1 MHTVRKY
8 RCMLINYV
16 SVKDMVAALETVHK
30 KKVGSSH
37 NLQIIVDT
45 LMTRFPFEITL
56 VDFTSW
62 YRSNLTAL
70 SPVEI
75 LQIKLRRMVL
85 GERSWVK
92 YTDMREQVPGM
103 CSVKYML
110 QLKDQ
115 LRPLR
120 KPVAMKSAVIIPLVD
135 KNLKRKTIPATFM
148 NAKK

>member
-1 MHTVRKY
+1 MQH
-8 RCMLINYV
+8 IA
-16 SVKDMVAALETVHK
+16 VKDMVAALETIHK

-45 LMTRFPFEITL
+45 LMARFPFEISL

-75 LQIKLRRMVL
+75 LQIKLRRMIL

-92 YTDMREQVPGM
+92 YTEMRKQVPAM
-103 CSVKYML
+103 STVKFML

-120 KPVAMKSAVIIPLVD
+120 NPVAMKSAVIIPLDNNKLV
-135 KNLKRKTIPATFM
+135 KKTIPMTVTT
-148 NAKK
+148 KK

>member
-1 MHTVRKY
+1 MQY
-8 RCMLINYV
+8 IA
-16 SVKDMVAALETVHK
+16 VKDMVAALETIHK

-45 LMTRFPFEITL
+45 LMERFSFEISL

-75 LQIKLRRMVL
+75 LQIKLRRMIL

-92 YTDMREQVPGM
+92 YTEMRKQVPAM
-103 CSVKYML
+103 SAVKFML

-120 KPVAMKSAVIIPLVD
+120 NPVAVRSAVIIPLDNNKLV
-135 KNLKRKTIPATFM
+135 KKTIPMTVTT
-148 NAKK
+148 KK

>member
-1 MHTVRKY
+1 
-8 RCMLINYV
+8 
-16 SVKDMVAALETVHK
+16 MVAALETIHK

-45 LMTRFPFEITL
+45 LMARFPFEITL
-56 VDFTSW
+56 VDFNSW

-75 LQIKLRRMVL
+75 LQIKLRRMIL

-92 YTDMREQVPGM
+92 YTDMRKQVPAM
-103 CSVKYML
+103 SSVKFML
-110 QLKDQ
+110 QLKEK

-120 KPVAMKSAVIIPLVD
+120 NPMAVKSAVIIPLDNNKLVT
-135 KNLKRKTIPATFM
+135 RKIIPATM
-148 NAKK
+148 TTKK

>member
-1 MHTVRKY
+1 MQY
-8 RCMLINYV
+8 IA
-16 SVKDMVAALETVHK
+16 VKDMVAALETIHK

-45 LMTRFPFEITL
+45 LMERFPFEISL

-75 LQIKLRRMVL
+75 LQIKLRRMIL

-92 YTDMREQVPGM
+92 YTEMRKQVPTM
-103 CSVKYML
+103 STVKFML

-120 KPVAMKSAVIIPLVD
+120 NPVAVRSAVIIPLDNNKLV
-135 KNLKRKTIPATFM
+135 KKTIPMTVTT
-148 NAKK
+148 KK

>member
-1 MHTVRKY
+1 
-8 RCMLINYV
+8 
-16 SVKDMVAALETVHK
+16 MVAALETIHK

-45 LMTRFPFEITL
+45 LMERFPFEISL

-75 LQIKLRRMVL
+75 LQIKLRRMIL

-92 YTDMREQVPGM
+92 YTEMRKQVPAM
-103 CSVKYML
+103 STVKFML

-120 KPVAMKSAVIIPLVD
+120 NPVAVRSAVIIPLD
-135 KNLKRKTIPATFM
+135 NNKLAKKTIPMTVTT
-148 NAKK
+148 KK

>member
-1 MHTVRKY
+1 MY
-8 RCMLINYV
+8 IYI

-45 LMTRFPFEITL
+45 LMARFPFEITL
-56 VDFTSW
+56 ADFTSW
-62 YRSNLTAL
+62 FRSNLTAL

-75 LQIKLRRMVL
+75 LQIKLRRMIL

-92 YTDMREQVPGM
+92 YTEMRLQAPGM

-120 KPVAMKSAVIIPLVD
+120 KPVAMKSVVIIPLD
-135 KNLKRKTIPATFM
+135 NKLKRKTIPMTVTT
-148 NAKK
+148 KK